1 MKTFTAGHVTVEV
14 QDDALEFEGK
24 PGLDA
29 ALMTGS
35 AQVARMSTPDG
46 FDALI
51 GVVTWPTGEVDVR
64 VVHFQS
70 GAEPYK
76 RLEKAGTMN
85 LKVVEGTWVARI
97 RALKVNGKD
106 WATLNRVSWE
116 ELDWLAGA
124 DFKAAAQAHGA
135 NQLGTYGELSPT
147 AGKAQANDLALTC
160 KAGDV
165 EAIAYL
171 YAITRPEAIMQQFGI
186 KGPKA
191 VG

>member
-1 MKTFTAGHVTVEV
+1 MKTLSAGHVTVEIQV
-14 QDDALEFEGK
+14 DALEFEGK
-24 PGLDA
+24 PSLDA
-29 ALMTGS
+29 GMMTGS
-35 AQVARMSTPDG
+35 AQVARMLTPDG

-51 GVVTWPTGEVDVR
+51 GVVTWPTGEVYVR
-64 VVHFQS
+64 VVHFQA

-85 LKVVEGTWVARI
+85 LKVVNGMWVARI

-116 ELDWLAGA
+116 DLDWLAGA
-124 DFKAAAQAHGA
+124 DFKATAKAHGA
-135 NQLGTYGELSPT
+135 QQLGTYGELSPT

-160 KAGDV
+160 QAGDA

-171 YAITRPEAIMQQFGI
+171 YAVTRPEAILQQFGI